1 MSFPLV
7 LDLRGRVCL
16 VVGSLDEAAQRVA
29 RFLQAGAKVRWFVT
43 NGFSNAPEASTVAV
57 ERLERP
63 WTPADLDDA
72 WLVVLTDRD
81 SEQAS
86 RLRAACDERR
96 LYFCAVDQPAFNT
109 FNHVAVVEQGPVQ
122 IAISTGG
129 KVPALARR
137 LRVVLERCLGDGRF
151 AAFAQHLAE
160 LRDSSPVEHRKRVL
174 EDALEGF
181 DLEARLILPEDPKR
195 PKAR

>member
-7 LDLRGRVCL
+7 LDLGGRLCL
-16 VVGSLDEAAQRVA
+16 VVGGSEEAVHRVA
-29 RFLQAGAKVRWFVT
+29 RFVEVGARVRWFT
-43 NGFSNAPEASTVAV
+43 SSAAPGLPEVSPTAL

-63 WTPADLDDA
+63 WAPTDLDDV
-72 WLVVLTDRD
+72 WLVVLADRD
-81 SEQAS
+81 SEQAA

-109 FNHVAVVEQGPVQ
+109 FNHVAVIEQGPVQ

-129 KVPALARR
+129 RAPALARR
-137 LRVVLERCLGDGRF
+137 LRVVLERLLGDGRF

-160 LRDSSPVEHRKRVL
+160 LRERAPLARRKQVL
-174 EDALEGF
+174 EEALDGF
-181 DLEARLILPEDPKR
+181 DIEARLILPQDAKPPEN
-195 PKAR
+195 